1 MRLQTEPSPGCVG
14 MQLSGLEWSSD
25 DPSQGKVWE
34 CGGHIA
40 TPAGGE
46 RERERLNHATL
57 DTKKTFDED
66 KEGLRDKCY
75 EISRRSGLL

>member
-14 MQLSGLEWSSD
+14 MQLSGLEWSSG

-46 RERERLNHATL
+46 RERERE
-57 DTKKTFDED
+57 TKSCNTRYEKPFDED
-66 KEGLRDKCY
+66 RE
-75 EISRRSGLL
+75 RS